1 MRRYIDEYYELPI
14 YQRYLVTPEK
24 IKEIVIKMHN
34 EGSSTKEIVRHLQE
48 ELYLFLDDEE
58 TSWEATVVNNI
69 IDGKPVLNRF
79 NNIEF

>member
-14 YQRYLVTPEK
+14 YQRYSVTPEK
-24 IKEIVIKMHN
+24 IKEIVVKMHD
-34 EGSSTKEIVRHLQE
+34 EGSSTEAIVEHLQE

-69 IDGKPVLNRF
+69 IENKPVLNRF
-79 NNIEF
+79 TNIEF

>member
-14 YQRYLVTPEK
+14 YQRYSVTPEK
-24 IKEIVIKMHN
+24 INEIVVKMHD
-34 EGSSTKEIVRHLQE
+34 EGSSQEEIVEHLQE

-69 IDGKPVLNRF
+69 IENKPVLNRF
-79 NNIEF
+79 TNIEF